1 MNDEARKLV
10 AQIEATAAKVTSF
23 VAEYDMT
30 MHYKRVG
37 LHSRGKL
44 YYADKTRY
52 RVEGITNGQRIVTVS
67 RNDARQTYFIDQKVI
82 SQSNTIED
90 QSPIDLL
97 HGLSDIRESFSS
109 TDTESLIYVGE
120 TLFEGQTVY
129 HFGGHFPVLPLF
141 GFAKVSLPIEVD
153 LFIEQAT
160 CLLRR
165 RIWTE
170 TGKQALVTTNYRI
183 VDINIPL
190 EDSLFSID
198 VSSSTIR
205 VVETIDVT
213 KTLFFADDENQGAS
227 TN

>member
-1 MNDEARKLV
+1 MNDKVRELV
-10 AQIEATAAKVTSF
+10 EQIGATAAKVTSF

-30 MHYKRVG
+30 MHYKRVS

-44 YYADKTRY
+44 YYADKTRC
-52 RVEGITNGQRIVTVS
+52 RVEGITNGQRIITVS
-67 RNDARQTYFIDQKVI
+67 RNGARQTYFVDQKVI
-82 SQSNTIED
+82 SRFNTIED

-97 HGLSDIRESFSS
+97 HGLSDIRDSFSS
-109 TDTESLIYVGE
+109 TDTESLVYIGE
-120 TLFEGQTVY
+120 TLLEGQTVY
-129 HFGGHFPVLPLF
+129 HFRGHFPVLPMF

-165 RIWTE
+165 RVWTE
-170 TGKQALVTTNYRI
+170 TGKRALVTTNYRI
-183 VDINIPL
+183 VGINIPL

-198 VSSSTIR
+198 VSSSGIR
-205 VVETIDVT
+205 AVETVDVT
-213 KTLFFADDENQGAS
+213 KTLFFDDDENQGAS